1 LVRALCLSDPPLGLH
16 EVAIHKPGCG
26 GTTGGKISC
35 YALVSV
41 VRGDIRTLPPR
52 SPCKVALCRGPVHP
66 GLAGGVCHLRFACSD
81 ICIPLAEKI
90 MFPPCS
96 GLRFINQPILLSDG
110 GLPLGGACFLDVHL
124 LLGCKLQRR
133 RNALLGGKQER
144 RRSRCSRRRQRCELK
159 WLSRT
164 LHKVFYPGPLLE
176 VLYPRTLHEVL

>member
-16 EVAIHKPGCG
+16 EVAGKYPCGG

-35 YALVSV
+35 YALVSA

-81 ICIPLAEKI
+81 IRIPLAEKI
-90 MFPPCS
+90 TFPLCS
-96 GLRFINQPILLSDG
+96 GLRFINQPILLGDG

-124 LLGCKLQRR
+124 LLGGKQERR

-144 RRSRCSRRRQRCELK
+144 RRSRRRQRCGRPHERYLQ
-159 WLSRT
+159 
-164 LHKVFYPGPLLE
+164 GPLLE
-176 VLYPRTLHEVL
+176 VLYPRTLHKVLYPRTLHKVL